1 LNPICFVA
9 LFALFVCLVSAD
21 VPLYKAIVEADRVE
35 GEYIVVFSKTAK
47 KADLFE
53 YLATLASQDVP
64 TRTFEIG
71 DFRGCFVTLNEEQL
85 SFHLQQSHILE
96 WIEENQ
102 VVTIGQCNSQTTDDW
117 ALLRLSER
125 LLDLGNHDTYSHG
138 PTSGEGVTSYIIDTG
153 VYIQHNDFGGRA
165 TWGANFVDT
174 NNVDCNGHGTH
185 VGSSVAGNIFG
196 VAKKSTIVAVKVLN
210 CAGSGTFAGVIA
222 GIEWVTNNHQ
232 KPATAN
238 MSLGGGFSAA
248 VNAAVTAS
256 VNAGVF
262 HAVAAGNSNANAC
275 NFSPASTPEACTVG
289 ATTVAGSGNGEIQD
303 DIRASFSNWGTC
315 CDVFAPGQLVRGAWI
330 GDPAATR
337 TISGTSMAS
346 PHVCGVACIWLG
358 ENPGWTPYQV
368 EDALVADA
376 TKNVIDLAC
385 GSNAQCLASPN
396 EMLYSN
402 CH

>member
-1 LNPICFVA
+1 MA
-9 LFALFVCLVSAD
+9 LFALFAFCLCLVSAD
-21 VPLYKAIVEADRVE
+21 VPLYKAIVESDRVE
-35 GEYIVVFSKTAK
+35 NEYIVVFSKTAK

-71 DFRGCFVTLNEEQL
+71 DFRGCFVTLTDEQL
-85 SFHLQQSHILE
+85 AFHLQQTHILE
-96 WIEENQ
+96 WVEENQ
-102 VVTIGQCNSQTTDDW
+102 VVTIGQCTSQTTDDW

-125 LLDLGNHDTYSHG
+125 LLDLGNHDSYYHG
-138 PTSGEGVTSYIIDTG
+138 PSSGEGVTSYIIDTG
-153 VYIQHNDFGGRA
+153 VYIQHSDFGGRA

-185 VGSSVAGNIFG
+185 VASSVAGTIFG
-196 VAKKSTIVAVKVLN
+196 VAKKTTIVGVKVLN

-222 GIEWVTNNHQ
+222 GIEWVTNNHNG
-232 KPATAN
+232 PSTAN

-248 VNAAVTAS
+248 VNAATAAS

-262 HAVAAGNSNANAC
+262 HAVAAGNNNGNAC

-289 ATTVAGSGNGEIQD
+289 ATTIAGSGDGELQQ
-303 DIRASFSNWGTC
+303 DIRATFSNWGTC
-315 CDVFAPGQLVRGAWI
+315 VDVFAPGQLVRGAWI
-330 GDPAATR
+330 GSPTETR

-346 PHVCGVACIWLG
+346 PHVCGVASVWLG
-358 ENPGWTPYQV
+358 ENPTWTPTQV
-368 EDALVADA
+368 EAALLSDA
-376 TKNVIDLAC
+376 TANIINLSC
-385 GSNAQCLASPN
+385 GSNAGCNASPN
-396 EMLYSN
+396 LNLYSN